1 MRQSS
6 PERLPQPTPQTAD
19 ESNAVP
25 LIPPPPP
32 PPAVIPARLE
42 QMLLRWR
49 AANAW
54 QLDII
59 RPGWLRAEP
68 VKTEQTQIMASFVY
82 VARETASGREIRS
95 SVEAAT
101 EQAAI
106 MALLNRNML
115 VLSIQE
121 RVGKQG
127 RTSGGRVA
135 LADLVIFTRQ
145 LATMIDAGLA
155 MVQSLQ
161 ALAEQTTNK
170 VMRDVIH
177 DVCARVEGGDSFS
190 DALKKHPKAFSR
202 LYVCM
207 VAAGEKGGLLAEILA
222 RLATY
227 LENTA
232 RLRKKVKS
240 ATMYPAVVTV
250 VAILITI
257 FLLVKVVPVFGEIF
271 RSFNATLPAPT
282 MYLIMVSDIVKRY
295 LFLVLLAGGGAV
307 YGWIYFIKTPTGR
320 WIWDS
325 RRIKLPVFGAIAH
338 KICLARFAR
347 TLASLVRSGVP
358 ILEVLQI
365 VSQTVGNV
373 VMEKAIKTTSTD
385 IEQGESIATALAKH
399 PVFPSMIVR
408 MVTAGEQTGK
418 LDSML
423 ERIADFL
430 DEEIETTLSGLTAL
444 IEPILIVFLGVV
456 IGGMVICM
464 FLPIFKLP
472 EIVSR

>member
-1 MRQSS
+1 
-6 PERLPQPTPQTAD
+6 
-19 ESNAVP
+19 
-25 LIPPPPP
+25 
-32 PPAVIPARLE
+32 
-42 QMLLRWR
+42 
-49 AANAW
+49 
-54 QLDII
+54 
-59 RPGWLRAEP
+59 
-68 VKTEQTQIMASFVY
+68 MASYAY
-82 VARETASGREIRS
+82 VARETATGREIRS
-95 SVEAAT
+95 SVEAPS

-106 MALLNRNML
+106 AALLNRNLL
-115 VLSIQE
+115 VVSIQE
-121 RVGKQG
+121 KIGKKG

-161 ALAEQTTNK
+161 GLAEQTTNK
-170 VMRDVIH
+170 VMRDVIR
-177 DVCARVEGGDSFS
+177 DVCTRVEGGDSFS
-190 DALKKHPKAFSR
+190 EALQKHPKVFSR

-222 RLATY
+222 RLAVY
-227 LENTA
+227 LENSA

-240 ATMYPAVVTV
+240 AMMYPTVVTI

-271 RSFNATLPAPT
+271 NSFGATLPAPT
-282 MYLIMVSDIVKRY
+282 QYLINVSHFVQRFI
-295 LFLVLLAGGGAV
+295 LPILLLGGAGI
-307 YGWIYFIKTPTGR
+307 YGWFYFIKTPVGR
-320 WIWDS
+320 QFWD
-325 RRIKLPVFGAIAH
+325 RYRIRLPIFGVIAH
-338 KICLARFAR
+338 KICLARFTR

-373 VMEKAIKTTSTD
+373 VMEKAIRSAAGD
-385 IEQGESIATALAKH
+385 IERGESISLALSKH
-399 PVFPSMIVR
+399 PIFPSMIIR

-418 LDSML
+418 IDNML

-456 IGGMVICM
+456 VGGMVICM
-464 FLPIFKLP
+464 FLPIFKMP
-472 EIVSR
+472 EIVSGKH